1 MMILKKR
8 ICCVILTFALLLPGL
23 VGGPSQLQA
32 TEIRIGMSAAF
43 SGASKGL
50 GIELY
55 RGAMAYFDYINRMG
69 GVNGHTIRLVA
80 YDDGYDPIPAIE
92 NTIKFVEQDDV
103 FCLFSYVGTPTVTR
117 VLPLLKSYRER
128 NIYMLFPFTGA
139 QPQREF
145 PYSDFVFNL
154 RASYQQET
162 AGIVEN
168 LIRNDYTRIAV
179 FYQADAYGRSG
190 WDGTRRELARHNL
203 RIVGEATYRRGS
215 TFAESFREQAAIL
228 KSAGADAVISIGAYA
243 ACAGFIR
250 DARDLGWQVPIANV
264 SFVDSQNMAALLQQA
279 ERKKGISYTERL
291 INSQVVPCCGK
302 TELPAVH
309 EYYALMKASGQQLP
323 PQYSH
328 SDYQPHAVS
337 PVSFEGFLNAKLLVE
352 IIKRMGSRVNRSRL
366 KPIIESINAYDVG
379 IDVPIS
385 FGPQKHQALDS
396 VYYTTMKDG
405 QWASLQD
412 WSVWH
417 K

>member
-1 MMILKKR
+1 MMILKNR
-8 ICCVILTFALLLPGL
+8 VYGVILTVVLLLPGL
-23 VGGPSQLQA
+23 GGGLSQLQA
-32 TEIRIGMSAAF
+32 KEIRIGMSAAF

-55 RGAMAYFDYINRMG
+55 RGAMAYFDYINKMG

-92 NTIKFVEQDDV
+92 ITIKFVEQDDV

-145 PYSDFVFNL
+145 PYSDFVYNL

-168 LIRNDYTRIAV
+168 LVRNGYARIAV

-203 RIVGEATYRRGS
+203 RIVGEATYQRGS
-215 TFAESFREQAAIL
+215 TFAESFREQADIL
-228 KSAGADAVISIGAYA
+228 KDSGADAVISIGAYA

-264 SFVDSQNMAALLQQA
+264 SFVDSQNMAALLQQSG
-279 ERKKGISYTERL
+279 KKKNITYTSRL
-291 INSQVVPCCGK
+291 INSQVVPCCD
-302 TELPAVH
+302 TAELPAVR
-309 EYYALMKASGQQLP
+309 EYGTLLQASGQLLP
-323 PQYSH
+323 PQFSH
-328 SDYQPHAVS
+328 SDYQLQAVS

-352 IIKRMGSRVNRSRL
+352 IIRRMGPNVNRSRL
-366 KPIIESINAYDVG
+366 KAVIESIENYDVG

-396 VYYTTMKDG
+396 VYYTTMKNG
-405 QWASLQD
+405 QWTVLKD
-412 WSVWH
+412 WSAWH